1 MNALLT
7 TATQPRVKELLAVE
21 IRRCEKELL
30 KLKVPDVKATPTRF
44 TCEIKNYGWDQS
56 DKYVKLFVTLSG
68 VQKCPLDNVVV
79 KYNNQQDVE
88 LIVKD
93 LENKDHKLEIK
104 NLLNPIVAEKSFHK
118 IKTDMLVVYMLKES
132 PGRNWDY
139 LTKTAMKVSVA
150 SKADATEGMMDDN
163 PNAALMNIMKKMYE
177 TGDASTK
184 QMIEKAYTENMN
196 KTAEL

>member
-1 MNALLT
+1 M
-7 TATQPRVKELLAVE
+7 E